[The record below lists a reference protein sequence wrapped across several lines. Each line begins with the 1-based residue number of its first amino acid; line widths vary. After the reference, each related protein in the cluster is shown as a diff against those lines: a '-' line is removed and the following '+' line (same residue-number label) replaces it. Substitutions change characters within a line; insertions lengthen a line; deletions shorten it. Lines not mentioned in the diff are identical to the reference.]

1 MNGGRKRGRLCEL
14 PQIPIA
20 LKNESRFRCQKEA
33 CVDNVPPEKVQG
45 CSAVLNLPRNA
56 GARSRGPPG
65 TQLFRASQ
73 SKYPA
78 LTGPGGRPP

>member
-1 MNGGRKRGRLCEL
+1 MNGGRKGGRLCEL

-20 LKNESRFRCQKEA
+20 LKNESRFCCQREA
-33 CVDNVPPEKVQG
+33 CEDNVPPGEVQG

-56 GARSRGPPG
+56 GAGSPEPPG

-73 SKYPA
+73 S
-78 LTGPGGRPP
+78 